1 MVRTLVVSDLHL
13 GAARGRDALR
23 RPGPLAG
30 LVEVVRGVDRLVLL
44 GDALELRHGPLRDA
58 LAAAAQVFAA
68 LGAALGPGGE
78 VVLVPG
84 NHDHALLAPWL
95 GSRGGAEAPAP
106 LGLQERAG
114 PQPTWALAQLAAAAA
129 PARFD
134 VAYPGIWLRA
144 DVYATHGHYL
154 DRLITIPTFERLA
167 AGAMVRVVGP
177 LPGQRA
183 TPEDFEAALA
193 PLYAWIDAVAQTKRA
208 AWAVSRQSASA
219 RTWQAIAGTGPRT
232 LRARAVA
239 AAFPLAVAGVN
250 RAGLGPVRPVL
261 SAEQLRRAGLKA
273 MGDVV
278 RLLGIDAKHVL
289 FGHTH
294 RAGPL
299 AGDDLAEW
307 RAPTGALLHNAGC
320 WIDEPVF
327 ATGGSASPYWGGRAI
342 VLEDQG
348 PPRLERVVTHLGPDH
363 AG

>member
-1 MVRTLVVSDLHL
+1 VRTLVVSDLHL

-30 LVEVVRGVDRLVLL
+30 LVEAVRRADRLVLL
-44 GDALELRHGPLRDA
+44 GDALELRHGPLRDV
-58 LAAAAQVFAA
+58 LASAAPVFAA
-68 LGAALGPGGE
+68 LGAALGADGE
-78 VVLVPG
+78 IVVVPG
-84 NHDHALLAPWL
+84 NHDHALVAPWL
-95 GSRGGAEAPAP
+95 EGRGHAEVPVA
-106 LGLQERAG
+106 LGLVQRAG
-114 PQPTWALAQLAAAAA
+114 PQATWALAQLAAAAE

-134 VAYPGIWLRA
+134 VAYPGIGLRA

-177 LPGQRA
+177 LPPDA
-183 TPEDFEAALA
+183 AIPEDFEAALA
-193 PLYAWIDAVAQTKRA
+193 PLYAWMHAVAQSKQPGWA
-208 AWAVSRQSASA
+208 ASRQSASA
-219 RTWQAIAGTGPRT
+219 RTWQTLTGAGPRT

-239 AAFPLAVAGVN
+239 AAFPLAVAGLN
-250 RAGLGPVRPVL
+250 RAGLGPIRPQL
-261 SAEQLRRAGLKA
+261 SGEQLRRAGLA
-273 MGDVV
+273 AIGEVV
-278 RLLGIDAKHVL
+278 RLLGIEAEHVI

-307 RAPTGALLHNAGC
+307 RAPTGALLHNPGC

-327 ATGGSASPYWGGRAI
+327 ATGGPASPYWGGRAL
-342 VLEDQG
+342 VLDDDE
-348 PPRLERVVTHLGPDH
+348 PPRLERVVTHLGPDR

>member
-1 MVRTLVVSDLHL
+1 VVRTLVVSDLHL

-30 LVEVVRGVDRLVLL
+30 LVDAVRGADRLVLL

-58 LAAAAQVFAA
+58 LAAAAPVFAA
-68 LGAALGPGGE
+68 LGAALGPDGE

-84 NHDHALLAPWL
+84 NHDHALLAAWL
-95 GSRGGAEAPAP
+95 GNRGGAQAPVP
-106 LGLQERAG
+106 LGLEERAG
-114 PQPTWALAQLAAAAA
+114 PQPTWALAQLAAASA

-177 LPGQRA
+177 LPDQLA
-183 TPEDFEAALA
+183 TPEDFEAALG
-193 PLYAWIDAVAQTKRA
+193 PLYAWMHAVAQSKRPE
-208 AWAVSRQSASA
+208 WAVSRQAASA
-219 RTWQAIAGTGPRT
+219 RTWQVIAGAGPRT
-232 LRARAVA
+232 LRTRAVA
-239 AAFPLAVAGVN
+239 AAFPLAVAGLN
-250 RAGLGPVRPVL
+250 RAGVGPLRPQL
-261 SAEQLRRAGLKA
+261 SGEQLRRAGLKA
-273 MGDVV
+273 MGEVV
-278 RLLGIDAKHVL
+278 RLLGIDAEHVL

-299 AGDDLAEW
+299 TGDDLTEW
-307 RAPTGALLHNAGC
+307 HAPTGALLHNSGC

-327 ATGGSASPYWGGRAI
+327 ATGGAASPYWGGRAI
-342 VLEDQG
+342 VLEDRG
-348 PPRLERVVTHLGPDH
+348 PPRLERLVTDLG
-363 AG
+363 